1 MGFANKCDVCGE
13 LYELSNIY
21 ALIAPK
27 RSQSSLKQKERAL
40 NDVVNHPEHYISES
54 GIETIDVIEA
64 FTKDVKDPFEA
75 YCTGN
80 IIKYICRWPN
90 KNGVEDLKKARWYL
104 DKLIEHVEDPCLKAI
119 DELFITSRT
128 DNTDHNEEA

>member
-1 MGFANKCDVCGE
+1 MSD
-13 LYELSNIY
+13 I
-21 ALIAPK
+21 
-27 RSQSSLKQKERAL
+27 
-40 NDVVNHPEHYISES
+40 VNHPEHYISDS

-64 FTKDVKDPFEA
+64 FTKDIKDPFEA

-104 DKLIEHVEDPCLKAI
+104 DKLIRHNMSMDDILEDFYNSVE
-119 DELFITSRT
+119 SRT
-128 DNTDHNEEA
+128 KNLLHNEEA